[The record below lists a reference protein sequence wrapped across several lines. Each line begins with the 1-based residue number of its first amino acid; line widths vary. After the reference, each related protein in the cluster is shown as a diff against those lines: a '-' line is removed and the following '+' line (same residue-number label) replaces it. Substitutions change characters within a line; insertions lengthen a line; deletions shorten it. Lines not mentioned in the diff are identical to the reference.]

1 MERMPVNRLAVMSF
15 AAAVLTFVSFC
26 IGFAPFLPL
35 TALVCYPA
43 AVFWGATAFLTGFAS
58 LRQMRARRQGGRWMA
73 LTGIAFGSLVLPAV
87 LCETALSLTILVA
100 GLQSLFSFWPTPG
113 P

>member
-1 MERMPVNRLAVMSF
+1 MPVNRLAVISF
-15 AAAVLTFVSFC
+15 VVAVLALISFC

-43 AVFWGATAFLTGFAS
+43 AVFWGAIAFLTGFIA
-58 LRQMRARRQGGRWMA
+58 LRQMRACRQRGRWMA
-73 LTGIAFGSLVLPAV
+73 LTGIAVGSLALPAV

-100 GLQSLFSFWPTPG
+100 GLQSLFSLWPTPG